1 MEDRNHAKIATRGK
15 KIMRIKYIFL
25 AGLLLSG
32 CTKISDLTGTKSS
45 TEQSS
50 PVIEKKTDTKSY
62 VLVCD
67 NDSSE
72 EVTFEAKGDQI
83 NKMTQT
89 FDMSFEDLGISVD
102 LDSNAIKDKINAS
115 LDEKYNALDGVQI
128 TSEIQDQKVHV
139 TIEIDFSQA
148 DLNALVEKG
157 LLDQGEIES
166 SYVSLAKTKKDYKA
180 SGYACKTQ

>member
-1 MEDRNHAKIATRGK
+1 MVEYAQGGRIIMKIK
-15 KIMRIKYIFL
+15 CILL
-25 AGLLLSG
+25 AGLMLSG
-32 CTKISDLTGTKSS
+32 CTKISDLTNEKSA
-45 TEQSS
+45 TEQSA
-50 PVIEKKTDTKSY
+50 PVLEKKTDTKSY

-89 FDMSFEDLGISVD
+89 FDMSFEELGIDDD

-115 LDEKYNALDGVQI
+115 LDEKYNSLEGVQI
-128 TSEIQDQKVHV
+128 TSEIQEQKVHV
-139 TIEIDFSQA
+139 TIEIDFEQA
-148 DLNALVEKG
+148 DLDALVEKG
-157 LLDQGEIES
+157 LLDKGEIKS

-180 SGYACKTQ
+180 NGYACKTQ